1 MSMTESVKIDFADPY
16 VEASAHEAV
25 EAAMREIGK
34 SSMRETAGIDAAEFF
49 DDKYWERR
57 CHKAEEHLQE
67 IAREL
72 ERKDAIIQER
82 QCVITS
88 LEMDNRML
96 SAQLD
101 MVHLIFGRKE

>member
-57 CHKAEEHLQE
+57 CHRAEEELQA

-72 ERKDAIIQER
+72 ERVR
-82 QCVITS
+82 GS
-88 LEMDNRML
+88 LEEKLSVIACLEQNNRML

-101 MVHLIFGRKE
+101 MVYLIFGGKK